1 MAGKKKKKASAPAE
15 SPTNAADN
23 AHPLFEF
30 IEEEETV
37 EPLVDPLT
45 AVDLMDA
52 INPLNT
58 MTPAT
63 SNNLMDLQMDD
74 WLHNAASFPQPAQ
87 SIIPAPSSSNTPLSS
102 LPFTSFGTLS
112 SGLSSQS
119 HNSASLFDAPS
130 ESFSFSQ
137 TPKHNN
143 SLSVLRDSLRASTDS
158 ESAHSQQHAS
168 ANLLDL
174 SPVGMPISS
183 NSKMLHIPLE
193 TGSID
198 LSLDDVASKLDRL
211 ERLQSMFKELE
222 ARHKQLSRHT
232 ARVNRVL
239 ERFTPLK
246 EGIPVDDEAALN
258 RMESFLNDSQLKV
271 KEVALLKDRVKE
283 LEIQGKKV
291 FELQAKV
298 SDQEEQIKLLK
309 SQASSASSPQRNGSM
324 DASKPTV
331 NTASVTNSPSHP
343 TPPAA
348 PSFFNFQTLLPTVK
362 SNPPAITTPT
372 AISAV
377 SNAANSDMAS
387 PVSPQESTEKS
398 ASAVSTLQM
407 KLKLRDLANALK
419 KVTEQRDVAVSRI
432 KELQDAA
439 EISHTSNPSALPIT
453 HQSNRRSSVDELIV
467 GIPNSAKSDA
477 NSSPLVLVDLGTA
490 SPTQESSDD
499 PLFHPSRTSEDLLF
513 GPPSHSSSAFIAHG
527 SRPGTI
533 QTSTNTA
540 RLLEEYKT
548 RVKDLETTIEML
560 RNEVFE
566 LSETNK
572 KLRTGGERAAIRRRV
587 NSVPHY
593 YESSVS
599 GVGAIT
605 DTFSSS
611 STSSSA
617 AAPRVSTSSANASSA
632 LMLPA
637 TAEVSDLEAALLEK
651 QEELKDVEARHA
663 ESMKKV
669 EACEARITQLEKDV
683 KRVQDEKNSVEEKLG
698 AIDGVHQVNLDSM
711 AAVHDMTV
719 KTLESDLE
727 NMKRLKK
734 LEIEKVLGLQQ
745 ERDGLEAQREEL
757 ETKLESLELSLSN
770 LKAAND
776 AAVKSLGESE
786 VSRREIFAEL
796 EQAKLKIQGLEM
808 ELEAT
813 QTKLGAAL
821 DDVASLKA
829 EKTVTENA
837 LVQASD
843 VEASASADLQNQL
856 ETTKTALKETQ
867 AKMDKA
873 YAVIRKFKA
882 ESEAKSKEIEHQK
895 VKMEELVSQLE
906 SAKPV
911 DKESADLE
919 GKLSAL
925 QVELQSVQTA
935 LSSSVDEAATL
946 RQKLEASESALRT
959 GDLESARAIAETA
972 SQCDEL
978 KAQVNVL
985 QAKIANTSHVQAH
998 TESLQAQIALL
1009 ENDVKTAQEALNHA
1023 TDDRVQSLLSRV
1035 ADLELALTTSDT
1047 DLAELKVSEGRLKA
1061 AEAAITAVSSSH
1073 ANAVEFLDQQLST
1086 IKKTLADAENLG
1098 AAAVS
1103 KAHEDTDGV
1112 KVELASV
1119 SESLSAETAK
1129 RKSLESQI
1137 LLLQDEVSSAKAACA
1152 EFEKELEKARE
1163 SELLQNSSSAE
1174 LVSTLETQILD
1185 LNAQL
1190 EKSESARIE
1199 IRILETRIVDLE
1211 GQLEATTR
1219 TANTGDQDHVGSD
1232 INTQLQIKIEE
1243 LSATRERCAKLE
1255 NQLKSTQELL
1265 RTSLEDVSAKSVQ
1278 ESNEFKLKIS
1288 ELEANLVDARED
1300 AELLRKAAQS
1310 QSSTAIQSTDEE
1322 VEGLK
1327 HRIADLELLLIA
1339 ARDALAAPSNEKD
1352 ANDTDTD
1359 TKRRISELESDL
1371 SAAQAKLS
1379 VASAELVS
1387 AKDLL
1392 VNDKCVHD
1400 DYDAMKAR
1408 IIELE
1413 VEVAQLD
1420 QSLASA
1426 LAEKCTHSDYATLQS
1441 RLVSMEAELVQ
1452 AEQALAAKEDDMRQS
1467 AIDHQSKL
1475 SSVQESISALNSEL
1489 ESMRQSHSAALLQMI
1504 SLQDYEAIKHHS
1516 ATLEARCSEL
1526 EAKIDL
1532 ESKQTA
1538 VTSAKCDHSDYEAL
1552 QSRLSELDALI
1563 LSTKDQLAQSLA
1575 RECNHNDYEA
1585 LSAEASQL
1593 RASLASQ
1600 TQVHD
1605 ANQIESNQM
1614 SETLKMRI
1622 GSLEEQIAST
1632 EIKLAESLSKVCGH
1646 GDVDAINVEL
1656 EALRLEL
1663 SASQHSSSAAT
1674 SNLEAMKLEMQSLR
1688 ALLAETES
1696 AKSQLESLLQSSQ
1709 TTQQDTKTI
1718 AQFPDPLQDSSEEIE
1733 SLLLKITTLETQ
1745 VADLTT
1751 RCHAAEETLALQKQ
1765 EAHAHVEALLS
1776 RETELT
1782 QTKSRL
1788 TEEEEKKNKSIQLL
1802 RNMKAKIL
1810 KLEDTVATK
1819 EGELSA
1825 LKSELVELRGNV
1837 ATGSAEQNSKVIM
1850 LTKQVDEMGARI
1862 RKQNDDLFQLEKQ
1875 QEAKNAELE
1884 KLSASVNDAN
1894 VIRDKAVAERDEL
1907 LANESLRNGEL
1918 DASRATLS
1926 LQSQQLTVW
1935 HERVKEAEF
1944 RLSNLEDEL
1953 ETSKRLFE
1961 SKSVECE
1968 ALQMKLSDLEK
1979 QFYETEQTVGN
1990 NSDEVDQMRRE
2001 IFNLRKEVVA
2011 FTKSVREK
2019 DAAVLSLQQDK
2030 QQFDAILIRSEKQ
2043 ADVLRVEL
2051 SQLKSRVADV
2061 EMMED
2066 KLKFAAEQLESVKA
2080 SKESEV
2086 NKRTRELRIRLEE
2099 FERAVDEGK
2108 TRENQLLKLNKSLKD
2123 EVRKLARSIGI
2134 STPFT
2139 SPPLSQQNSG
2149 LDAAEVAAANA
2160 SSSVYKFPARNNSIA
2175 NQGAA
2180 SLGSGVDLG
2189 GSLNGLNWSG
2199 SPVPAGKGATMISTY
2214 PTSARTSIS
2223 SPTSAF
2229 GGPPQP
2235 GTSSGKLA
2243 ANDEYLKN
2251 VVLRFVESK
2260 RDTKLQMIP
2269 ALGMLLRLTP
2279 DEIKRVQ
2286 KCVT

>member
-1 MAGKKKKKASAPAE
+1 
-15 SPTNAADN
+15 
-23 AHPLFEF
+23 
-30 IEEEETV
+30 
-37 EPLVDPLT
+37 
-45 AVDLMDA
+45 
-52 INPLNT
+52 
-58 MTPAT
+58 
-63 SNNLMDLQMDD
+63 
-74 WLHNAASFPQPAQ
+74 
-87 SIIPAPSSSNTPLSS
+87 
-102 LPFTSFGTLS
+102 
-112 SGLSSQS
+112 
-119 HNSASLFDAPS
+119 
-130 ESFSFSQ
+130 
-137 TPKHNN
+137 
-143 SLSVLRDSLRASTDS
+143 
-158 ESAHSQQHAS
+158 
-168 ANLLDL
+168 
-174 SPVGMPISS
+174 
-183 NSKMLHIPLE
+183 
-193 TGSID
+193 
-198 LSLDDVASKLDRL
+198 
-211 ERLQSMFKELE
+211 
-222 ARHKQLSRHT
+222 
-232 ARVNRVL
+232 
-239 ERFTPLK
+239 
-246 EGIPVDDEAALN
+246 
-258 RMESFLNDSQLKV
+258 
-271 KEVALLKDRVKE
+271 
-283 LEIQGKKV
+283 
-291 FELQAKV
+291 
-298 SDQEEQIKLLK
+298 
-309 SQASSASSPQRNGSM
+309 
-324 DASKPTV
+324 
-331 NTASVTNSPSHP
+331 
-343 TPPAA
+343 
-348 PSFFNFQTLLPTVK
+348 
-362 SNPPAITTPT
+362 
-372 AISAV
+372 
-377 SNAANSDMAS
+377 
-387 PVSPQESTEKS
+387 
-398 ASAVSTLQM
+398 
-407 KLKLRDLANALK
+407 
-419 KVTEQRDVAVSRI
+419 
-432 KELQDAA
+432 
-439 EISHTSNPSALPIT
+439 
-453 HQSNRRSSVDELIV
+453 
-467 GIPNSAKSDA
+467 
-477 NSSPLVLVDLGTA
+477 
-490 SPTQESSDD
+490 
-499 PLFHPSRTSEDLLF
+499 
-513 GPPSHSSSAFIAHG
+513 
-527 SRPGTI
+527 
-533 QTSTNTA
+533 
-540 RLLEEYKT
+540 
-548 RVKDLETTIEML
+548 ML

-566 LSETNK
+566 LLETNK

-587 NSVPHY
+587 NSAPHY
-593 YESSVS
+593 YESSVT

-605 DTFSSS
+605 DTFSSAS
-611 STSSSA
+611 PLSSA
-617 AAPRVSTSSANASSA
+617 ASSRVSTSSANASTA

-683 KRVQDEKNSVEEKLG
+683 KRVEDEKNSVEEKLA

-745 ERDGLEAQREEL
+745 ERDGLEAQREEF
-757 ETKLESLELSLSN
+757 ERKLESLELSLSN

-796 EQAKLKIQGLEM
+796 EQAKLKIQGLET

-829 EKTVTENA
+829 EKMVTENA

-911 DKESADLE
+911 DKDSADLE

-959 GDLESARAIAETA
+959 GDLESAKAIAETA

-978 KAQVNVL
+978 KSQVNLL

-998 TESLQAQIALL
+998 AESLQAQIALL

-1199 IRILETRIVDLE
+1199 VRILETRIIDLE
-1211 GQLEATTR
+1211 GQLEAATR
-1219 TANTGDQDHVGSD
+1219 TASTGDQDDVGPD
-1232 INTQLQIKIEE
+1232 IKATEINTQLQIKIEE
-1243 LSATRERCAKLE
+1243 LSAARERCAELE

-1265 RTSLEDVSAKSVQ
+1265 RTSLEDASAKSVQ
-1278 ESNEFKLKIS
+1278 ESNEFKSKIS

-1310 QSSTAIQSTDEE
+1310 QSSTTFKSTDEE

-1352 ANDTDTD
+1352 VNDSDTDA
-1359 TKRRISELESDL
+1359 KRRISELESDL
-1371 SAAQAKLS
+1371 SAAQSKLS
-1379 VASAELVS
+1379 LASAELVS

-1392 VNDKCVHD
+1392 VNGKCAHD

-1420 QSLASA
+1420 QSLAAA

-1475 SSVQESISALNSEL
+1475 SSVQESISALN
-1489 ESMRQSHSAALLQMI
+1489 
-1504 SLQDYEAIKHHS
+1504 
-1516 ATLEARCSEL
+1516 SEL

-1585 LSAEASQL
+1585 LSAEVSQL

-1614 SETLKMRI
+1614 SETLKTRI
-1622 GSLEEQIAST
+1622 VSLEEQIAST

-1646 GDVDAINVEL
+1646 GDVDAIKAEL

-1663 SASQHSSSAAT
+1663 SASQHSSSVAT
-1674 SNLEAMKLEMQSLR
+1674 SNLDAMKLEMQSLR
-1688 ALLAETES
+1688 AQLAETES

-1810 KLEDTVATK
+1810 KLEDTVSTK

-1894 VIRDKAVAERDEL
+1894 VLRDKAVAERDEL

-2001 IFNLRKEVVA
+2001 IFNLRKEVVT

-2149 LDAAEVAAANA
+2149 LDAAEVAAA

-2175 NQGAA
+2175 NQGGA

>member
-15 SPTNAADN
+15 TVPDN

-45 AVDLMDA
+45 AVDLMDS
-52 INPLNT
+52 INPPNT
-58 MTPAT
+58 MTAAT
-63 SNNLMDLQMDD
+63 SNNSLMDLQMDD
-74 WLHNAASFPQPAQ
+74 WLPNAASFPQPVSSAH
-87 SIIPAPSSSNTPLSS
+87 SIIPTPSSSNTPLSS

-112 SGLSSQS
+112 SGVSSSQS
-119 HNSASLFDAPS
+119 HSNAASLFDAPS
-130 ESFSFSQ
+130 ESFSFAQ

-143 SLSVLRDSLRASTDS
+143 SLSVLRDSLRASTDH
-158 ESAHSQQHAS
+158 ESAHPQQHAS

-174 SPVGMPISS
+174 SPVDNMAIST
-183 NSKMLHIPLE
+183 NSKMLHIQLE
-193 TGSID
+193 TGAIDISIE
-198 LSLDDVASKLDRL
+198 DVASKLDRL

-239 ERFTPLK
+239 EKFTPLK
-246 EGIPVDDEAALN
+246 EGIPVDDEAALSRVEN
-258 RMESFLNDSQLKV
+258 FLNDSQVKV
-271 KEVALLKDRVKE
+271 KEAALLKDRVKE
-283 LEIQGKKV
+283 LEDQAKKV
-291 FELQAKV
+291 TEMQAKV

-309 SQASSASSPQRNGSM
+309 SQGSSASSPQRNGSM

-331 NTASVTNSPSHP
+331 NTTVVASSPSHS

-348 PSFFNFQTLLPTVK
+348 STFFNFQTLLPTVK
-362 SNPPAITTPT
+362 SSPPPITTPT
-372 AISAV
+372 ATSTV
-377 SNAANSDMAS
+377 SNTANADVAAS
-387 PVSPQESTEKS
+387 PISPQDSTQNS
-398 ASAVSTLQM
+398 ANAASTLQM

-419 KVTEQRDVAVSRI
+419 RVTEQRDVAVSRI

-453 HQSNRRSSVDELIV
+453 HEPNRRSSVDELIV
-467 GIPNSAKSDA
+467 GIPSSAKSDV

-490 SPTQESSDD
+490 SPTRESTDD
-499 PLFHPSRTSEDLLF
+499 PLFHPSRTSEDRLF
-513 GPPSHSSSAFIAHG
+513 GPPSHSNSASVANG

-533 QTSTNTA
+533 HTSTNTA

-593 YESSVS
+593 YESSAS
-599 GVGAIT
+599 GVGA
-605 DTFSSS
+605 DTFSS
-611 STSSSA
+611 TAMPA
-617 AAPRVSTSSANASSA
+617 AAPRLSTSSATASSA
-632 LMLPA
+632 LMLPV

-651 QEELKDVEARHA
+651 QEELKDVETRHA
-663 ESMKKV
+663 ESLKKV

-683 KRVQDEKNSVEEKLG
+683 KRVEDEKLAVEEKLG

-734 LEIEKVLGLQQ
+734 LEIEKVAGLQQ
-745 ERDGLEAQREEL
+745 ERDLLEAQKIEL
-757 ETKLESLELSLSN
+757 EGKVESLELSLSN
-770 LKAAND
+770 LKLANE

-786 VSRREIFAEL
+786 VSRREIFSEL
-796 EQAKLKIQGLEM
+796 EQAKLKIQGLEAD
-808 ELEAT
+808 LEAT
-813 QTKLGAAL
+813 QTKLGVAL
-821 DDVASLKA
+821 DDAASLKV
-829 EKTVTENA
+829 EKTAKENA

-882 ESEAKSKEIEHQK
+882 ESETKSKEIELQK
-895 VKMEELVSQLE
+895 VRMEELVAQLE
-906 SAKPV
+906 STKSV
-911 DKESADLE
+911 DKDSTDLQGE
-919 GKLSAL
+919 LSAL
-925 QVELQSVQTA
+925 QVELQNVQAALNASVH
-935 LSSSVDEAATL
+935 EAASL
-946 RQKLEASESALRT
+946 RQKLEASENALRI
-959 GDLESARAIAETA
+959 GDVESAKTIAETA
-972 SQCDEL
+972 SQCDDL
-978 KAQVNVL
+978 KSQVEQL
-985 QAKIANTSHVQAH
+985 QAKIANTSHFKAH
-998 TESLQAQIALL
+998 AESLQAQVTLL
-1009 ENDVKTAQEALNHA
+1009 ENEVKTAQEALNHA
-1023 TDDRVQSLLSRV
+1023 TNERVESLLSRV
-1035 ADLELALTTSDT
+1035 ADLEQALTASDA
-1047 DLAELKVSEGRLKA
+1047 DLAELRVNEGRLKS

-1073 ANAVEFLDQQLST
+1073 ANAVEFLEGQVST
-1086 IKKTLADAENLG
+1086 IKKALADAESLCE
-1098 AAAVS
+1098 ATVS
-1103 KAHEDTDGV
+1103 KAHEETERV
-1112 KVELASV
+1112 KAELVSV

-1129 RKSLESQI
+1129 RQSLESQT
-1137 LLLQDEVSSAKAACA
+1137 LVLQGEIASSKTACA
-1152 EFEKELEKARE
+1152 DFENQLEKARE
-1163 SELLQNSSSAE
+1163 NESSSAE
-1174 LVSTLETQILD
+1174 PVGTLETQILD

-1190 EKSESARIE
+1190 EKSESARAE
-1199 IRILETRIVDLE
+1199 VRILEERIVYLE
-1211 GQLEATTR
+1211 RELEVATR
-1219 TANTGDQDHVGSD
+1219 TISTGDQEDGGAA
-1232 INTQLQIKIEE
+1232 IKTAGIEMQLQNKLEE
-1243 LSATRERCAKLE
+1243 LSAAQERCAELE
-1255 NQLKSTQELL
+1255 NQLKVSQELL
-1265 RTSLEDVSAKSVQ
+1265 QTSLKDVLHQSIEF
-1278 ESNEFKLKIS
+1278 ESKIS
-1288 ELEANLVDARED
+1288 QLEADLVGARKG
-1300 AELLRKAAQS
+1300 AESQGS
-1310 QSSTAIQSTDEE
+1310 TPIQSSDAD

-1327 HRIADLELLLIA
+1327 DRIADLELLLIA
-1339 ARDALAAPSNEKD
+1339 ARDALAAPSSDKD
-1352 ANDTDTD
+1352 VNDTDAAAKT
-1359 TKRRISELESDL
+1359 RISELESDL
-1371 SAAQAKLS
+1371 AAAEAKLS
-1379 VASAELVS
+1379 VASAELAS

-1392 VNDKCVHD
+1392 AKDRCTHD
-1400 DYDAMKAR
+1400 DYDAIKAR

-1426 LAEKCTHSDYATLQS
+1426 VTEKCTHSDYGTLKS
-1441 RLVSMEAELVQ
+1441 RLESMEAELVQ
-1452 AEQALAAKEDDMRQS
+1452 AEGALAAKDDDLKQS
-1467 AIDHQSKL
+1467 AVQHQSEL
-1475 SSVQESISALNSEL
+1475 STVQESVSALNSEL
-1489 ESMRQSHSAALLQMI
+1489 DSMRQSHSAVLLQMI
-1504 SLQDYEAIKHHS
+1504 SLQDYEAVKLHS
-1516 ATLEARCSEL
+1516 ETLEARCSEL
-1526 EAKIDL
+1526 EAQ
-1532 ESKQTA
+1532 SKQ
-1538 VTSAKCDHSDYEAL
+1538 VSEVVSARCDHSDYEVL
-1552 QSRLSELDALI
+1552 QSRLAELDAELR
-1563 LSTKDQLAQSLA
+1563 STKDHLAQSLA
-1575 RECNHNDYEA
+1575 RECIHNDYEA

-1593 RASLASQ
+1593 RTSLA
-1600 TQVHD
+1600 TQQQIHD
-1605 ANQIESNQM
+1605 AHQTESNQK
-1614 SETLKMRI
+1614 SEIFKSCIT
-1622 GSLEEQIAST
+1622 SLEEQIAST
-1632 EIKLAESLSKVCGH
+1632 ETKLAESFSKVCDH
-1646 GDVDAINVEL
+1646 GDVDAIKSEL
-1656 EALRLEL
+1656 EALRLEV
-1663 SASQHSSSAAT
+1663 SATQDSSFAAT
-1674 SNLEAMKLEMQSLR
+1674 SDLEAIQLELQSLR
-1688 ALLAETES
+1688 TKLAATES
-1696 AKSQLESLLQSSQ
+1696 AKCQLESLLQSKQ
-1709 TTQQDTKTI
+1709 TTQQDTKNV
-1718 AQFPDPLQDSSEEIE
+1718 APFPDPLQDSTEEIE
-1733 SLLLKITTLETQ
+1733 SLLLKISTLEVQ
-1745 VADLTT
+1745 VIDLTT
-1751 RCHAAEETLALQKQ
+1751 RCHTAEETLALAKQ
-1765 EAHAHVEALLS
+1765 EAHTHVEALLS

-1788 TEEEEKKNKSIQLL
+1788 AEEEEKKNKSIQLL

-1837 ATGSAEQNSKVIM
+1837 ATGSAEQNSKVFM

-1884 KLSASVNDAN
+1884 KLNAAVTDAN
-1894 VIRDKAVAERDEL
+1894 VLREKATSERDEL
-1907 LANESLRNGEL
+1907 LANESLRNCEL

-2001 IFNLRKEVVA
+2001 IFNLRKEVA
-2011 FTKSVREK
+2011 TFTKSIREK
-2019 DAAVLSLQQDK
+2019 DAAVLSLRQDK
-2030 QQFDAILIRSEKQ
+2030 EQFDAILIRSEKQ

-2051 SQLKSRVADV
+2051 SQVKTRVADV

-2149 LDAAEVAAANA
+2149 LDAAEVTAANA
-2160 SSSVYKFPARNNSIA
+2160 SASVYKFPARNNSIA

-2199 SPVPAGKGATMISTY
+2199 SPVTAGKGATMISTY

>member
-1 MAGKKKKKASAPAE
+1 
-15 SPTNAADN
+15 
-23 AHPLFEF
+23 
-30 IEEEETV
+30 
-37 EPLVDPLT
+37 
-45 AVDLMDA
+45 
-52 INPLNT
+52 
-58 MTPAT
+58 
-63 SNNLMDLQMDD
+63 
-74 WLHNAASFPQPAQ
+74 
-87 SIIPAPSSSNTPLSS
+87 
-102 LPFTSFGTLS
+102 
-112 SGLSSQS
+112 
-119 HNSASLFDAPS
+119 
-130 ESFSFSQ
+130 
-137 TPKHNN
+137 
-143 SLSVLRDSLRASTDS
+143 
-158 ESAHSQQHAS
+158 
-168 ANLLDL
+168 
-174 SPVGMPISS
+174 
-183 NSKMLHIPLE
+183 
-193 TGSID
+193 
-198 LSLDDVASKLDRL
+198 
-211 ERLQSMFKELE
+211 
-222 ARHKQLSRHT
+222 
-232 ARVNRVL
+232 
-239 ERFTPLK
+239 
-246 EGIPVDDEAALN
+246 
-258 RMESFLNDSQLKV
+258 ME
-271 KEVALLKDRVKE
+271 
-283 LEIQGKKV
+283 
-291 FELQAKV
+291 
-298 SDQEEQIKLLK
+298 
-309 SQASSASSPQRNGSM
+309 
-324 DASKPTV
+324 
-331 NTASVTNSPSHP
+331 
-343 TPPAA
+343 
-348 PSFFNFQTLLPTVK
+348 
-362 SNPPAITTPT
+362 
-372 AISAV
+372 
-377 SNAANSDMAS
+377 
-387 PVSPQESTEKS
+387 
-398 ASAVSTLQM
+398 
-407 KLKLRDLANALK
+407 
-419 KVTEQRDVAVSRI
+419 
-432 KELQDAA
+432 
-439 EISHTSNPSALPIT
+439 
-453 HQSNRRSSVDELIV
+453 
-467 GIPNSAKSDA
+467 
-477 NSSPLVLVDLGTA
+477 
-490 SPTQESSDD
+490 
-499 PLFHPSRTSEDLLF
+499 
-513 GPPSHSSSAFIAHG
+513 
-527 SRPGTI
+527 
-533 QTSTNTA
+533 
-540 RLLEEYKT
+540 
-548 RVKDLETTIEML
+548 
-560 RNEVFE
+560 
-566 LSETNK
+566 
-572 KLRTGGERAAIRRRV
+572 
-587 NSVPHY
+587 
-593 YESSVS
+593 
-599 GVGAIT
+599 
-605 DTFSSS
+605 
-611 STSSSA
+611 
-617 AAPRVSTSSANASSA
+617 
-632 LMLPA
+632 
-637 TAEVSDLEAALLEK
+637 
-651 QEELKDVEARHA
+651 
-663 ESMKKV
+663 
-669 EACEARITQLEKDV
+669 
-683 KRVQDEKNSVEEKLG
+683 
-698 AIDGVHQVNLDSM
+698 
-711 AAVHDMTV
+711 
-719 KTLESDLE
+719 
-727 NMKRLKK
+727 
-734 LEIEKVLGLQQ
+734 
-745 ERDGLEAQREEL
+745 
-757 ETKLESLELSLSN
+757 
-770 LKAAND
+770 
-776 AAVKSLGESE
+776 
-786 VSRREIFAEL
+786 
-796 EQAKLKIQGLEM
+796 
-808 ELEAT
+808 
-813 QTKLGAAL
+813 
-821 DDVASLKA
+821 
-829 EKTVTENA
+829 
-837 LVQASD
+837 
-843 VEASASADLQNQL
+843 NQL
-856 ETTKTALKETQ
+856 ETTKTGLKETQ
-867 AKMDKA
+867 AKADKTC
-873 YAVIRKFKA
+873 AVIRKFKA
-882 ESEAKSKEIEHQK
+882 ESEAKSKEIEHQLRIWR
-895 VKMEELVSQLE
+895 VNCRDPETEI
-906 SAKPV
+906 
-911 DKESADLE
+911 
-919 GKLSAL
+919 GGF
-925 QVELQSVQTA
+925 TA
-935 LSSSVDEAATL
+935 L
-946 RQKLEASESALRT
+946 RQKLEASEGALRT
-959 GDLESARAIAETA
+959 GDLESAKAIAETA

-978 KAQVNVL
+978 KAQ
-985 QAKIANTSHVQAH
+985 
-998 TESLQAQIALL
+998 ES
-1009 ENDVKTAQEALNHA
+1009 
-1023 TDDRVQSLLSRV
+1023 
-1035 ADLELALTTSDT
+1035 ADLE
-1047 DLAELKVSEGRLKA
+1047 ESEGRLKA

-1073 ANAVEFLDQQLST
+1073 ANAVEFLDQQFST
-1086 IKKTLADAENLG
+1086 IKKT
-1098 AAAVS
+1098 
-1103 KAHEDTDGV
+1103 AHEDTVGV
-1112 KVELASV
+1112 KVELASD

-1129 RKSLESQI
+1129 RSSFGKSNSFASGRI
-1137 LLLQDEVSSAKAACA
+1137 
-1152 EFEKELEKARE
+1152 EKELEKARE

-1199 IRILETRIVDLE
+1199 VRILETRIIDLE
-1211 GQLEATTR
+1211 GQLEEATR
-1219 TANTGDQDHVGSD
+1219 TASTGDQDDVGSD
-1232 INTQLQIKIEE
+1232 SWRIG
-1243 LSATRERCAKLE
+1243 
-1255 NQLKSTQELL
+1255 
-1265 RTSLEDVSAKSVQ
+1265 
-1278 ESNEFKLKIS
+1278 EFG
-1288 ELEANLVDARED
+1288 ED

-1310 QSSTAIQSTDEE
+1310 QSSTTIKSTDEE

-1352 ANDTDTD
+1352 VNGSDTDA
-1359 TKRRISELESDL
+1359 KRRISELESDL
-1371 SAAQAKLS
+1371 SAAQSKLS

-1392 VNDKCVHD
+1392 VNGKCAHD

-1420 QSLASA
+1420 QSLAAA

-1452 AEQALAAKEDDMRQS
+1452 AEQALAAKEDDMMQF
-1467 AIDHQSKL
+1467 AFDHQSKL

-1489 ESMRQSHSAALLQMI
+1489 ESMRQSHSVALLQMI

-1585 LSAEASQL
+1585 LSAEVSQL

-1614 SETLKMRI
+1614 SETLKTRI
-1622 GSLEEQIAST
+1622 VSLEEQIAST

-1646 GDVDAINVEL
+1646 GDVDAIKAEL

-1674 SNLEAMKLEMQSLR
+1674 SNVDAMKLEMQSLR
-1688 ALLAETES
+1688 AQLAETES

-1709 TTQQDTKTI
+1709 ITQQDTKTI

-1884 KLSASVNDAN
+1884 KLSASVNDVN
-1894 VIRDKAVAERDEL
+1894 VLRDKAVAERDEL

-2001 IFNLRKEVVA
+2001 IFNLRKEVVT

-2175 NQGAA
+2175 NQGGA